1 MIVYYDPLKNFASEK
16 IINNLIKINN
26 FFNQLV
32 ITTTMSERIL
42 PTPKELLDK
51 LFSRESNPEIRLTEV
66 MTRLP
71 FETVRDLRS
80 FVRSANTLR
89 RLSKGCDPEVVK
101 EAVLLEKR
109 KRVAIESVRE
119 DWLEKKIIPDEV
131 AREAIDF
138 IHSTADESIE
148 EAYRN
153 LEACLRR

>member
-1 MIVYYDPLKNFASEK
+1 MPERPL
-16 IINNLIKINN
+16 
-26 FFNQLV
+26 
-32 ITTTMSERIL
+32 L
-42 PTPKELLDK
+42 PTPKEVLDRLLPK
-51 LFSRESNPEIRLTEV
+51 PVKSGNPDIGLTEI

-71 FETVRDLRS
+71 FDTVRDIRS
-80 FVRSANTLR
+80 FVRSANTIK
-89 RLSKGCDPEVVK
+89 RLSKACDPEVLK
-101 EAVLLEKR
+101 EAVLLERR

-138 IHSTADESIE
+138 IHRTADESVE